1 MEVIEMSFTAQK
13 FRRTMA
19 RFATGVTVV
28 TTVFDSTFYGLTVN
42 AFCSVS
48 LNPSLVLVSIEQSSQ
63 THAMMQKSHIYAVN
77 ILTAQQQ
84 ELSDYFARKDI
95 DGSKSFSHIKLHT
108 ATTGAPLFDE
118 ALAQIDCRV
127 VTTYEGGDHTLFLG
141 EVVDVNYN
149 DVMSAVGQEVQPL
162 LYFRSKYTSTQL
174 EKSLSKSI

>member
-1 MEVIEMSFTAQK
+1 MSFTAQT

-19 RFATGVTVV
+19 HFATGVTVV
-28 TTVFDSTFYGLTVN
+28 TTVFDGTFYGLTVN

-63 THAMMQKSHIYAVN
+63 THAMMQKSYIYAVN

-84 ELSDYFARKDI
+84 ELSDYFARKDTN
-95 DGSKSFSHIKLHT
+95 GSKSFSHIKLHT
-108 ATTGAPLFDE
+108 AATGAPLFDE

-149 DVMSAVGQEVQPL
+149 DAMSAVGQEVQPL

-174 EKSLSKSI
+174 EKSFSKSI